1 MILLTWDFSDSADI
15 AGYIVYRSTDA
26 GNYDALETIE
36 DPMCRAYMDRTVS
49 AGHSY
54 RYRMSAVDVY
64 GRESVSGDCT
74 QALQVTEDTIAPKLT
89 ALSPDPGRVN
99 GKLQISAEGYDNRKI
114 DSFVFYIRED
124 SENPWTELAK
134 VQAENNKATCVLDTT
149 GYEDGQYFVK
159 AEAQDCAGK
168 CKPESVPK
176 TV

>member
-1 MILLTWDFSDSADI
+1 MNWELPEFAGTGNKEIRIKAVLTDRDGNQAEEEVICTIDRTIPDPPKQVEAQLKEDVILLTWDFSDSADI

-64 GRESVSGDCT
+64 GRKSKPSDCT

-89 ALSPDPGRVN
+89 ALSPDPGRVMVN
-99 GKLQISAEGYDNRKI
+99 CRSVRKGMI
-114 DSFVFYIRED
+114 
-124 SENPWTELAK
+124 TER
-134 VQAENNKATCVLDTT
+134 
-149 GYEDGQYFVK
+149 
-159 AEAQDCAGK
+159 
-168 CKPESVPK
+168 
-176 TV
+176 